1 MPRVDDSLC
10 FGGEWGCPSPPL
22 TFPMVPRAHLQD
34 RGRVLQSL
42 RGRDGSVL
50 SLHPSSCSTRHHTA
64 LPPCHLSANL
74 IPVTSSPSCPHHHR
88 APTWPH
94 SYPTASPPVH
104 PHSPHPHTIP
114 TTSVPFSPHH
124 LSLFTSISPQW
135 SITTSVPISS
145 PSPQLCAVP
154 TTSMPPFV
162 PPQPHAVIVF
172 PTPSHSSPQP
182 HTAPVPAP
190 VPTHSRFIPP
200 SPQPHNALT
209 TSAPSCHLS
218 IPTHFIP
225 SLSPLLQLHLV
236 PITSVPSLY
245 RPLSPSLPTITLT
258 PILAAPPLPPSCP
271 RHPGPTS
278 RPFPARLTAPLT
290 LPPLLP
296 PKRQSARQLSAPPS
310 PRHHWLILRTSR
322 LPFDR
327 QPVSQPAAPPSWP
340 RPLPPS
346 VERAGPGGDAR
357 GEGSNSCL
365 ETRREAP

>member
-1 MPRVDDSLC
+1 MPLPTTYLPHGPQSSPAGQRAGAAVFTWQRWVCALPAPIILLHQAPHSPSSVSPQCQSHPSHLIPILSPSPP
-10 FGGEWGCPSPPL
+10 CPHMAPFLPHCLTPSSPPL
-22 TFPMVPRAHLQD
+22 TSSPHHPHYLSPIFSSSP
-34 RGRVLQSL
+34 QSL
-42 RGRDGSVL
+42 Y
-50 SLHPSSCSTRHHTA
+50 RHFTPVVHN
-64 LPPCHLSANL
+64 HLSAHL
-74 IPVTSSPSCPHHHR
+74 ISVTSALRCPHHLNAPICPTSAPCCHYFPNPISPITSAPHSPCPCSCPH
-88 APTWPH
+88 PL
-94 SYPTASPPVH
+94 PVH
-104 PHSPHPHTIP
+104 
-114 TTSVPFSPHH
+114 
-124 LSLFTSISPQW
+124 
-135 SITTSVPISS
+135 
-145 PSPQLCAVP
+145 
-154 TTSMPPFV
+154 
-162 PPQPHAVIVF
+162 
-172 PTPSHSSPQP
+172 
-182 HTAPVPAP
+182 
-190 VPTHSRFIPP
+190 PP

-218 IPTHFIP
+218 IPTQFIP

-236 PITSVPSLY
+236 PITSAPSLY

-310 PRHHWLILRTSR
+310 PHHHWLILRTSR
-322 LPFDR
+322 LPFDG
-327 QPVSQPAAPPSWP
+327 QPLSQPAAPPSWP

>member
-1 MPRVDDSLC
+1 MLSSFSQPH
-10 FGGEWGCPSPPL
+10 L
-22 TFPMVPRAHLQD
+22 T
-34 RGRVLQSL
+34 
-42 RGRDGSVL
+42 
-50 SLHPSSCSTRHHTA
+50 
-64 LPPCHLSANL
+64 
-74 IPVTSSPSCPHHHR
+74 
-88 APTWPH
+88 
-94 SYPTASPPVH
+94 
-104 PHSPHPHTIP
+104 
-114 TTSVPFSPHH
+114 HH
-124 LSLFTSISPQW
+124 LSPTQPLSLLLSP
-135 SITTSVPISS
+135 
-145 PSPQLCAVP
+145 L
-154 TTSMPPFV
+154 
-162 PPQPHAVIVF
+162 
-172 PTPSHSSPQP
+172 TPGS
-182 HTAPVPAP
+182 
-190 VPTHSRFIPP
+190 PP

-218 IPTHFIP
+218 IPTQFIP

-310 PRHHWLILRTSR
+310 PHHHWLILRTFR

-327 QPVSQPAAPPSWP
+327 QPLSQPAAPPSWP